1 MRKHIAE
8 AVGLFTLPPAA
19 QNKKDKDQK
28 LVDQQLMNQNKD
40 FFRGVEAEQDVEMTG
55 LDKEGLA
62 IR

>member
-8 AVGLFTLPPAA
+8 AVGLFTLPPDA
-19 QNKKDKDQK
+19 QKRKDKDQK